1 MEAEPEIYVVDDDPH
16 LRDALELLLGTAGI
30 KVRSFES
37 AEAMID
43 ALPPEK
49 PVCALVDL
57 IMPGM
62 GGLGLVRELARRQR
76 ASSVIVVT
84 AYGDVPMAV
93 EAMRAGAMHFIEK
106 PFEPETL
113 LDLIG
118 EAMQRTRQLAQEQE
132 QIHAARESIAALTT
146 REREVL
152 QLLAE
157 GSPNKVIAATLDI
170 SIRTTEHHRAAVMRK
185 MGARTIS
192 QLIRTLLLAQPPNL
206 TRL

>member
-76 ASSVIVVT
+76 ASSIIVVT

-118 EAMQRTRQLAQEQE
+118 EAMQRTRQLAQEQ
-132 QIHAARESIAALTT
+132 
-146 REREVL
+146 
-152 QLLAE
+152 
-157 GSPNKVIAATLDI
+157 
-170 SIRTTEHHRAAVMRK
+170 
-185 MGARTIS
+185 
-192 QLIRTLLLAQPPNL
+192 
-206 TRL
+206 